1 MTDAEHPGHEHCAH
15 GPWIDIHA
23 HPGACFTLAGGAAP
37 GGLVGAEPTRAA
49 IDAIRAS
56 EVTISSFSTVADL
69 AVIGFVPG
77 GGLGAVREFAPGE
90 ALADHDRQLR
100 AIGALASDGL
110 ISLVRDAHDVER
122 LHAVGDVGMLVTCEG
137 GDFVEG
143 ELDRLRAAH
152 AAGARSVT
160 LVHYRPSEVGD
171 LQTSAPQHGGLS
183 AVGREIV
190 AEMNRLGM
198 IVDLAHASMA
208 TTADALAVS
217 TQPIV
222 ISHSHL
228 ASPGHDHP
236 RLLTPDHACMVAEAG
251 GLIGAWPSGVVCETL
266 ADYADEICRLV
277 DLLGVEHV
285 AIGSDMDA
293 NYKPVLHA
301 YPQFLELAGLLGGR
315 GLDAGEV
322 DAILGGNY
330 LRIMHAVLGSSS
342 NAD

>member
-1 MTDAEHPGHEHCAH
+1 MIDAEHPRVERRAH

-23 HPGACFTLAGGAAP
+23 HPGACFTLDAAPAP
-37 GGLVGAEPTRAA
+37 GGLVGAAPTQAA

-69 AVIGFVPG
+69 AVLGFLPG
-77 GGLGAVREFAPGE
+77 GGLGAVRDFEPGE

-100 AIGALASDGL
+100 AIGALATDGR
-110 ISLVRDAHDVER
+110 IALVQDARDVER
-122 LHAVGDVGMLVTCEG
+122 LHADGEVGMLVTCEG

-143 ELDRLRAAH
+143 VLERLQAAH
-152 AAGARSVT
+152 GAGARSVT
-160 LVHYRPSEVGD
+160 LVHYRASEVGD

-190 AEMNRLGM
+190 TEMNRLGM

-217 TQPIV
+217 THPIV

-236 RLLTPDHACMVAEAG
+236 RLLTPDHARMVAEAG

-277 DLLGVEHV
+277 DLLGMEHV

-315 GLDAGEV
+315 GLDAREV

-330 LRIMHAVLGSSS
+330 LGLMHAVLGATSKP
-342 NAD
+342 D